1 MTNAQPKPRFT
12 NAAREALT
20 CYLFLLPWGIGFLA
34 FVLGPVAAS
43 FVLGFMDYEIVTPA
57 RWVGLANYIELF
69 TDDRRFGLSL
79 GNTLY
84 YVLVFVPLHILV
96 ALLLALLLN
105 QKARGIAVYRTLFYV
120 PSIVPLV
127 AGAILWVWILQPEW
141 GLINSTLRELLELKA
156 RSGWLPLTGPNRP

>member
-1 MTNAQPKPRFT
+1 MTTAQAKPRLT

-34 FVLGPVAAS
+34 FVIGPVVAS

-69 TDDRRFGLSL
+69 TDDDRFLMSM

-84 YVLVFVPLHILV
+84 YVLVFCRSTSLSRHSWPSCSTRGRAGSQCT
-96 ALLLALLLN
+96 ALSFMCRRSCRSSPA
-105 QKARGIAVYRTLFYV
+105 
-120 PSIVPLV
+120 PSSGSGFCSPS
-127 AGAILWVWILQPEW
+127 GA
-141 GLINSTLRELLELKA
+141 
-156 RSGWLPLTGPNRP
+156 